1 MSMEHVQ
8 GKRNGMGLAALVVG
22 LVSLVFAGLI
32 LGTVAI
38 VLGTIGVN
46 RANRGQ
52 ATNKWM
58 AMVGVGLGIAGVVSW
73 FVFLVIL
80 Q

>member
-1 MSMEHVQ
+1 MEHAR
-8 GKRNGMGLAALVVG
+8 GRRNGVGIAALAVG
-22 LVSLVFAGLI
+22 LVSLVVAGLI

-38 VLGTIGVN
+38 VLGTIGIN

-73 FVFLVIL
+73 FIFLVIL

>member
-1 MSMEHVQ
+1 MEPISA
-8 GKRNGMGLAALVVG
+8 KRNGVGIAALVAG
-22 LVSLVFAGLI
+22 LISLVFAGLI

-38 VLGTIGVN
+38 VLGAIGLGRVKK
-46 RANRGQ
+46 GQ
-52 ATNKWM
+52 ATNKVM
-58 AMVGVGLGIAGVVSW
+58 AMTGVALGIAGVVSW